1 MIRARS
7 TNGTGTAL
15 IHHPAFQSLVLPL
28 LLALLGIAV
37 LRAGLGARHAA
48 WGGLLGL
55 LGTLAWL
62 PGFEWPAVT
71 RTQKLPWIVLAG
83 LGLAAVDALR
93 GGGRGRPMLAWLA
106 ALLAWV
112 AAGLWLAGAA
122 AAPLALATA
131 GVLGWA
137 VLSLL
142 AWGRGDAPAQG
153 AVAVAVLTLATL
165 GLAGLAAT
173 GGSLL
178 LAQLALMLA
187 SSVAAVGCWAWLRP
201 AAGGV
206 VSPVLRLYFGL
217 AWLSIAWCWVLA
229 APAPASGAASA
240 VRVAILTLAFLVPV
254 LLSHL
259 RVPARATPWLPR
271 AAVLLAAVLV
281 VLAVAW
287 PGGTDMALVPDSAA
301 DPDDPYLT
309 PPSR

>member
-1 MIRARS
+1 
-7 TNGTGTAL
+7 L
-15 IHHPAFQSLVLPL
+15 IHHPAFQSLALPL

-37 LRAGLGARHAA
+37 LRAGLGERHAA

-55 LGTLAWL
+55 LGALAWL

-83 LGLAAVDALR
+83 MGLAALDALR
-93 GGGRGRPMLAWLA
+93 GGAHGRPVLAWLA
-106 ALLAWV
+106 ALLAWA

-122 AAPLALATA
+122 AGPLVLTAA

-142 AWGRGDAPAQG
+142 AWGRGAAPAQG

-187 SSVAAVGCWAWLRP
+187 STMAALGCWAWLRP
-201 AAGGV
+201 AAGSV
-206 VSPVLRLYFGL
+206 VSPVLRLHFGL

-229 APAPASGAASA
+229 APAPAFGTASA
-240 VRVAILTLAFLVPV
+240 VRVAILTLAFLVPA
-254 LLSHL
+254 LLWRLPAS
-259 RVPARATPWLPR
+259 ARATPWLPW
-271 AAVLLAAVLV
+271 AAVLLAAVPV
-281 VLAVAW
+281 ILAVAW
-287 PGGTDMALVPDSAA
+287 PGGTNMAPMPDRAA
-301 DPDDPYLT
+301 DPDEPYLT
-309 PPSR
+309 PRSR